1 MRQNYAIKEIIPL
14 FKLSMISQMINTI
27 PPVFDFT
34 AIPYQPICDTLV
46 QALIFN

>member
-46 QALIFN
+46 QGLIFN